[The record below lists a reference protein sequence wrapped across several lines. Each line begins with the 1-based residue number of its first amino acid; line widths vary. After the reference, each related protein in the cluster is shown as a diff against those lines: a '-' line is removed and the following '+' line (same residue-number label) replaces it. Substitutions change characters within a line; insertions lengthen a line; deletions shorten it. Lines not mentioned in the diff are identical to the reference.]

1 MDYSFLDY
9 LFNAL
14 IIVLMFLSWINAKT
28 MKSIAD
34 DNKKISKQM
43 ANIQETSVKIHVLP
57 NIKEILTNLN
67 QLTQFDY
74 FDYEEQVKNNQLIWS
89 QLDQVVFYF
98 NETDEIYKSIV
109 SLNKEMWDLT
119 RKIGER
125 DSIIKIGKK
134 EEDMEDYNRV
144 TKEIL

>member
-1 MDYSFLDY
+1 
-9 LFNAL
+9 
-14 IIVLMFLSWINAKT
+14 